1 MDRMEMVEQ
10 LKGKT
15 GVSYSDAK
23 EALEKSDW
31 DMLGATILLENEGKI
46 EKDSASASSSG
57 AENEEKY
64 DAVVATASGKND
76 RAGKIVEE
84 MKEFLEKLLRLLCK
98 NFLIVR
104 RKNEVIVKIPLLVL
118 AILCWFCVQAI
129 LTMLLIGLFIGCGY
143 CVEGENFRGATNATK
158 MEDAFEREAE
168 ER

>member
-57 AENEEKY
+57 AESDEKY

-76 RAGKIVEE
+76 RAGKLADDA
-84 MKEFLEKLLRLLCK
+84 KEFLNKLFRLLCK

-104 RKNEVIVKIPLLVL
+104 RKNEIVVKLPLLVL
-118 AILCWFCVQAI
+118 AILCWLCVRAI
-129 LTMLLIGLFIGCGY
+129 LTMLLLGLFIGCGY
-143 CVEGENFRGATNATK
+143 CVEGENFHGELKR
-158 MEDAFEREAE
+158 EEAFEREAE